1 MTSSKGLLSCKKR
14 QSPCCE
20 SHGGGGS
27 SSISISF
34 INISRGIRPQV
45 AAEIKKKRKKIT
57 LIANI
62 NYTGPQIHR

>member
-34 INISRGIRPQV
+34 INISRGISGHKWPQ
-45 AAEIKKKRKKIT
+45 KLKKRKKIT